1 MKRKGSNVDDIS
13 DVDILATTGPY
24 LFTELY
30 HTGRKEGLYTDVL
43 HLMGDSDKPVLEHR
57 HGGPDW
63 HKFGKYCEHMLS
75 HTWVKPERRDLQEY
89 AEYGADATPS
99 PPTPATPEVTPPPTP
114 ATPSTPT
121 SPTEPSGTER
131 DVSASSS
138 AASSIF
144 VVSVLVGATNVL
156 AFA

>member
-24 LFTELY
+24 LFTDLY
-30 HTGRKEGLYTDVL
+30 HTGRKEGRYTDVL

-75 HTWVKPERRDLQEY
+75 HTWVKPERRDLEVY
-89 AEYGADATPS
+89 AEYGADVTPS
-99 PPTPATPEVTPPPTP
+99 PTPATTSKPTTPTP
-114 ATPSTPT
+114 
-121 SPTEPSGTER
+121 PTEPSGTER
-131 DVSASSS
+131 DISAGSSV
-138 AASSIF
+138 ANFAF
-144 VVSVLVGATNVL
+144 VVSVLVGAANLL

>member
-24 LFTELY
+24 LFTDLY
-30 HTGRKEGLYTDVL
+30 HTGRKEGQYADVL

-75 HTWVKPERRDLQEY
+75 HTWVKPERRDLQVY
-89 AEYGADATPS
+89 AEYGADMTPS
-99 PPTPATPEVTPPPTP
+99 PTPATTSKPTTPTP
-114 ATPSTPT
+114 
-121 SPTEPSGTER
+121 PTEPSGTER
-131 DVSASSS
+131 DISAGSSV
-138 AASSIF
+138 ANFAF
-144 VVSVLVGATNVL
+144 VVSVLVGAANLL